1 MQTRL
6 SGHGAYRHEYH
17 IVWIPK
23 YRKKVLT
30 GRVKESIEGHMR
42 DIERYH
48 PEVRILQWNIQID
61 HVHMVAEIPPKYG
74 VSMIVGKIKAN
85 TSRKVR
91 SEGLVKG
98 VYWGG
103 AFWSPG
109 FFSST
114 VGLDEE
120 MIQKYVK
127 YQEKVDTEE
136 INLKMEL

>member
-1 MQTRL
+1 
-6 SGHGAYRHEYH
+6 
-17 IVWIPK
+17 
-23 YRKKVLT
+23 
-30 GRVKESIEGHMR
+30 
-42 DIERYH
+42 
-48 PEVRILQWNIQID
+48 
-61 HVHMVAEIPPKYG
+61 
-74 VSMIVGKIKAN
+74 MIVGKIKAN